1 MNIAKIVKKL
11 AFPQSEYII
20 IGGAALALRGI
31 KETSDID
38 ILVSKS
44 LLEKLKEE
52 NEKLKDEDKYWVYHP
67 RIIASEE
74 AGLIHKS
81 ENTKL
86 GIDTET
92 GANNEYTVVE
102 LYPSI
107 ACDTVTFTELKNN
120 QEMIDDIPVAHL
132 TDIIKIK
139 EFYNRDKDKKDIEVA
154 RRYLVECG

>member
-1 MNIAKIVKKL
+1 MNIANKCMNIAKIVKKL
-11 AFPQSEYII
+11 AFPQSEYIL
-20 IGGAALALRGI
+20 IGGSALAIRGI

-38 ILVSKS
+38 ILVSKA

-81 ENTKL
+81 EN
-86 GIDTET
+86 I
-92 GANNEYTVVE
+92 VIE

-120 QEMIDDIPVAHL
+120 QEIIDDIPVAHL

-139 EFYNRDKDKKDIEVA
+139 EFYNRDKDKKDIELIKLYITA
-154 RRYLVECG
+154 HN

>member
-1 MNIAKIVKKL
+1 MKIAKIVKNL
-11 AFPQSEYII
+11 SFSQSEYIL
-20 IGGAALALRGI
+20 IGGAALAIRGI

-44 LLEKLKEE
+44 LLEKLKKE
-52 NEKLKDEDKYWVYHP
+52 NENLKDEDKYWVYHP

-81 ENTKL
+81 E
-86 GIDTET
+86 
-92 GANNEYTVVE
+92 YTVIE

-107 ACDTVTFTELKNN
+107 ACDTVSFTELKNN
-120 QEMIDDIPVAHL
+120 QEIIDDIPVAHL

-139 EFYNRDKDKKDIEVA
+139 EFYNREKDKKDIELV
-154 RRYLVECG
+154 RRYLA

>member
-1 MNIAKIVKKL
+1 MNIAKTIKKL
-11 AFPQSEYII
+11 AFSQSEYIL

-44 LLEKLKEE
+44 LLEQLKKE
-52 NEKLKDEDKYWVYHP
+52 NENLKDEDKYWVYHP

-81 ENTKL
+81 ENTV
-86 GIDTET
+86 I
-92 GANNEYTVVE
+92 E

-139 EFYNRDKDKKDIEVA
+139 EFYNRDKDKKDIELTREHLPVQN
-154 RRYLVECG
+154 